1 MLSQVKES
9 IRIKHDK
16 LDSDLQGH
24 IDACK
29 ADLKRA
35 GVNKIDE
42 TDALIMQAI
51 KIYVKWQVN
60 YEGQADRF
68 MRAYESLR
76 DALSLCGD
84 YNV

>member
-16 LDSDLQGH
+16 LDGDLQGH

-35 GVNKIDE
+35 GVTKIDE
-42 TDALIMQAI
+42 TDALIMQAV
-51 KIYVKWQVN
+51 KIYAKWQVN

>member
-35 GVNKIDE
+35 GVTKIDE
-42 TDALIMQAI
+42 TDALITQAI